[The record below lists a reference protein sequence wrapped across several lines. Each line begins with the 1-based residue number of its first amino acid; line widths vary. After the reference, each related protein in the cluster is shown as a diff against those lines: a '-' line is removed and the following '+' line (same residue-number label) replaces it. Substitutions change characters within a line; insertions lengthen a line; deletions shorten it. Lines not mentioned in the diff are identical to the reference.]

1 MFRGLTYPLCA
12 MIASVGLAYSAFAQD
27 TKAAGNPT
35 VGAKTTAPAAKEIKT
50 ETNPG
55 AKDVKTDTRSA
66 EKTDKAENKTFKS
79 DKPIVIEAEKT
90 TPLAGPA
97 VKKLIFIDFYNE
109 SNNANA
115 KWMVDSIGE
124 SIFELT
130 KNKYN
135 YTRIPNKVWRDYAA
149 QKNFK
154 PEDFYNTEKLQAMGY
169 ALKVDGIIFG
179 KFVTTEENVQISGKI
194 LSVVDK
200 EIIAEKNVT
209 VPFSSQMFEDVQDV
223 SETLGS
229 RIKDLFFP
237 SDRGALWRSAVLP
250 GWGQYYKQRKTWGYI
265 YGGVIGTG
273 AAFSLFSL
281 IMLQSSKRAY
291 ESYQPDHV
299 KTPQG
304 EFGIKDPSA
313 AQAEFSRL
321 ENAANQWYQIT
332 LISASITFGIYLW
345 HLFDAWFFEGSYT
358 EIGKSATAAGAKERD
373 SLFGSNIRITGDRAP
388 LSIRMDFAF

>member
-1 MFRGLTYPLCA
+1 MVRRSLIILCLF
-12 MIASVGLAYSAFAQD
+12 SLSAAVLFAQEKKPE
-27 TKAAGNPT
+27 TGSEKKSEPKADPKAE
-35 VGAKTTAPAAKEIKT
+35 AKPEAK
-50 ETNPG
+50 P
-55 AKDVKTDTRSA
+55 A
-66 EKTDKAENKTFKS
+66 EKDKADTKTFKS
-79 DKPIVIEAEKT
+79 DKPIVIEADKPT
-90 TPLAGPA
+90 A
-97 VKKLIFIDFYNE
+97 VQGIAMKKLIFLDFYNE
-109 SNNANA
+109 SDNPNA
-115 KWMVDSIGE
+115 KWLTDSIGE

-130 KNKYN
+130 KTKYN
-135 YTRIPNKVWRDYAA
+135 YARIPNKVWRDYAA

-154 PEDFYNTEKLQAMGY
+154 PADFYNTEKLQAMGY

-179 KFVTTEENVQISGKI
+179 KFITTEENIQISGKI

-265 YGGVIGTG
+265 YGGVIGAG

-291 ESYQPDHV
+291 ENYQPDHV
-299 KTPQG
+299 KTPEG
-304 EFGIKDPSA
+304 EFGIKDPA
-313 AQAEFSRL
+313 AARSEFERL
-321 ENAANQWYQIT
+321 ENTANQWYQIT
-332 LISASITFGIYLW
+332 LISASITLGIYLW
-345 HLFDAWFFEGSYT
+345 HLFDAWFFEGNYV
-358 EIGKSATAAGAKERD
+358 EIAKGNAMNSRHTD
-373 SLFGSNIRITGDRAP
+373 SLFGANIRITGDREP
-388 LSIRMDFAF
+388 ISIRIGFAF

>member
-1 MFRGLTYPLCA
+1 MVRLPIVKLYLSGLLL
-12 MIASVGLAYSAFAQD
+12 IAVTALGAQAAKPD
-27 TKAAGNPT
+27 VKPETKPAAPAVKEVKAET
-35 VGAKTTAPAAKEIKT
+35 KPEVKPAAKPENKPETKPPEKT
-50 ETNPG
+50 E
-55 AKDVKTDTRSA
+55 A
-66 EKTDKAENKTFKS
+66 KTFKS
-79 DKPIVIEAEKT
+79 DVPIVIEADKST
-90 TPLAGPA
+90 ATVGPA
-97 VKKLIFIDFYNE
+97 IKKLIFIDFYNE
-109 SNNANA
+109 SNNPNA

-135 YTRIPNKVWRDYAA
+135 YSRIPNKVWREYAT

-179 KFVTTEENVQISGKI
+179 KFITTEENIQISGKI

-237 SDRGALWRSAVLP
+237 SDRGALWRSALLP

-291 ESYQPDHV
+291 ENYNPDHV
-299 KTPQG
+299 VTPNN
-304 EFGIKDPSA
+304 EFGIKDPAA
-313 AQAEFSRL
+313 AQAQFAKL
-321 ENAANQWYQIT
+321 EDTANQWYQIT
-332 LISASITFGIYLW
+332 MISASITLGIYLW

-358 EIGKSATAAGAKERD
+358 EIAKGGTALNGRGGDNLLGA
-373 SLFGSNIRITGDRAP
+373 NIRISSDRDP
-388 LSIRMDFAF
+388 LSIRIGFAF

>member
-1 MFRGLTYPLCA
+1 MVRLPIVKLVLLWLSF
-12 MIASVGLAYSAFAQD
+12 ASATMLAAQE
-27 TKAAGNPT
+27 
-35 VGAKTTAPAAKEIKT
+35 AKPAAPAAKEVKPEAKPDT
-50 ETNPG
+50 KPAAKPENKPENKPETKP
-55 AKDVKTDTRSA
+55 A
-66 EKTDKAENKTFKS
+66 EKAEAKTFKS
-79 DKPIVIEAEKT
+79 DIPIVIEADKSTAT
-90 TPLAGPA
+90 TGPA
-97 VKKLIFIDFYNE
+97 IKKLIFIDFYNE
-109 SNNANA
+109 SNNPNA
-115 KWMVDSIGE
+115 KWLVDSIGE

-135 YTRIPNKVWRDYAA
+135 YTRIPNKVWREYAT

-179 KFVTTEENVQISGKI
+179 KFITTEENIQISGKI

-265 YGGVIGTG
+265 YGGVIGAG
-273 AAFSLFSL
+273 ATFSLFSF

-291 ESYQPDHV
+291 ENYKPDHV
-299 KTPQG
+299 ETPQG
-304 EFGIKDPSA
+304 EYGIKDPAA
-313 AQAEFSRL
+313 AQAQFETL
-321 ENAANQWYQIT
+321 QKTADQWYQIT
-332 LISASITFGIYLW
+332 VISASITLTIYLW

-358 EIGKSATAAGAKERD
+358 EIAKGSAMNGLPGD
-373 SLFGSNIRITGDRAP
+373 SLFGANIRITSDRDP
-388 LSIRMDFAF
+388 MSIRIGFAF

>member
-1 MFRGLTYPLCA
+1 M
-12 MIASVGLAYSAFAQD
+12 
-27 TKAAGNPT
+27 
-35 VGAKTTAPAAKEIKT
+35 
-50 ETNPG
+50 
-55 AKDVKTDTRSA
+55 
-66 EKTDKAENKTFKS
+66 
-79 DKPIVIEAEKT
+79 
-90 TPLAGPA
+90 
-97 VKKLIFIDFYNE
+97 
-109 SNNANA
+109 
-115 KWMVDSIGE
+115 
-124 SIFELT
+124 
-130 KNKYN
+130 
-135 YTRIPNKVWRDYAA
+135 RIQNKVWRDYAG

-179 KFVTTEENVQISGKI
+179 KFITTEEEIQISGKI

-265 YGGVIGTG
+265 YGGVIGAG

-291 ESYQPDHV
+291 ENYQPDHV
-299 KTPQG
+299 KTPEG

-313 AQAEFSRL
+313 AQAQFAKL
-321 ENAANQWYQIT
+321 EETANQWYQIT
-332 LISASITFGIYLW
+332 LISAGITLGIYLW
-345 HLFDAWFFEGSYT
+345 HLFDAWFFEGNYV
-358 EIGKSATAAGAKERD
+358 EIAKGNAMNSRSADNLLGA
-373 SLFGSNIRITGDRAP
+373 NIRITGDREP
-388 LSIRMDFAF
+388 MSIRIGFAF

>member
-1 MFRGLTYPLCA
+1 MVRRSIIVFYLCF
-12 MIASVGLAYSAFAQD
+12 LYSGVLFAQD
-27 TKAAGNPT
+27 KKPETKAEKKETIPEPKN
-35 VGAKTTAPAAKEIKT
+35 TTKAETKPAAKT
-50 ETNPG
+50 EPLP
-55 AKDVKTDTRSA
+55 
-66 EKTDKAENKTFKS
+66 DKKPAENADSKTFKS
-79 DKPIVIEAEKT
+79 ATPIVIESDKAT
-90 TPLAGPA
+90 ATQGPA
-97 VKKLIFIDFYNE
+97 IKKLIFIDFYNE
-109 SNNANA
+109 SNNPNA
-115 KWMVDSIGE
+115 KWLVDSIGE

-135 YTRIPNKVWRDYAA
+135 YMRIQNKVWRDYAA

-179 KFVTTEENVQISGKI
+179 KFVTTEEEIQISGKI

-200 EIIAEKNVT
+200 DIIAEKNVT
-209 VPFSSQMFEDVQDV
+209 VPFSSQMFEEVQDV

-265 YGGVIGTG
+265 YGGVIGAG

-291 ESYQPDHV
+291 ENYQPDHV
-299 KTPQG
+299 KTPEG
-304 EFGIKDPSA
+304 EFGIKDPA
-313 AQAEFSRL
+313 AARSEFERL
-321 ENAANQWYQIT
+321 EKTADQWYQIT
-332 LISASITFGIYLW
+332 LISAGITLGIYLW
-345 HLFDAWFFEGSYT
+345 HLFDAWFFEGNYV
-358 EIGKSATAAGAKERD
+358 EIAKGNAMNSRHAD
-373 SLFGSNIRITGDRAP
+373 SLFGANIRITGDREP
-388 LSIRMDFAF
+388 MSIRIGFAF